1 MAEPKGNYITLKKH
15 LKGGKM
21 TNDYIIMK
29 GDDEFHPQ
37 WWPSLSVSIS
47 TSSHLFIYA
56 AETFD

>member
-37 WWPSLSVSIS
+37 W
-47 TSSHLFIYA
+47 
-56 AETFD
+56 